1 MKYLERGKT
10 LVLMVMMLLCSAWAS
25 AQNVTLSGVV
35 KDKKNGEDL
44 IGATVFIQGINKG
57 AATNLYGFYSLSVP
71 KGDYTVTFSYTGYA
85 NIERKVNLQANTKVN
100 IDLEEATQTKEA
112 VEVVANK
119 LVDQTKTIE
128 MSVAKVE
135 MKTIAKMPALLGE
148 VDLVRSIQ
156 LLPGVSTVGE
166 GATGF
171 NVRGGA
177 VDQNLII
184 LDEAPLFNS
193 SHLLGFFSIFNPDA
207 VRDVK
212 LYKGG
217 IPAQY
222 GGRLSS
228 VLDVRLKE
236 GNNKRLAV
244 NGGVGLIFSR
254 LSVEA
259 PIKKDKGSFII
270 AGRRSY
276 GDLFLKLSS
285 DENLKNT
292 QLYFY
297 DLTAKANY
305 TLDERNKVFISGYFG
320 KDVVGLNG
328 FGFNYGNTTASA
340 RWNHLFNDKMFMN
353 LTAYYSDYSY
363 GLAASQERISFNWD
377 SRIRNYSFKPDF
389 TYYANSNNTI
399 SFGAQ
404 VINYITNPGKI
415 YGTGSDRSF
424 ERELA
429 QKYGTEAAIYIANE
443 QKVNERLTL
452 QYGLRYS
459 YYAYLGPG
467 ESYTLRDT
475 IPGVRKPVVEPANSY
490 KSGEIIA
497 DYGNLEPRFSAKY
510 ELNEKSSVKASY
522 NRMTQYLQLVSN
534 TTAVTPVDVYTLA
547 SKNIKPQIAD
557 QLALGY
563 FRNFGPDRDY
573 EFSIEGFY
581 KVFQNQTDYVPG
593 ADLLI
598 NEKLEADLLFGDGR
612 AYGLEFYL
620 KKNTGKFTGWI
631 SYTLSRTERQVT
643 GLNAGDWYPSRFD
656 KTHNLSVV
664 AMYDLN
670 EKWSFGSNLQYSTG
684 VPLTFP
690 SSRFSQQGI
699 IVPSV
704 DDNKINNY
712 RVPYYFRI
720 DLSATWQLHKRIE
733 GQGFWKN
740 YESNLVFSLYNV
752 LGRRNPFGIYFQ
764 ADPKNSQQT
773 QAVQFSVFGSI
784 IPGVTYNF
792 NF

>member
-1 MKYLERGKT
+1 M
-10 LVLMVMMLLCSAWAS
+10 
-25 AQNVTLSGVV
+25 
-35 KDKKNGEDL
+35 
-44 IGATVFIQGINKG
+44 
-57 AATNLYGFYSLSVP
+57 
-71 KGDYTVTFSYTGYA
+71 
-85 NIERKVNLQANTKVN
+85 
-100 IDLEEATQTKEA
+100 
-112 VEVVANK
+112 
-119 LVDQTKTIE
+119 
-128 MSVAKVE
+128 
-135 MKTIAKMPALLGE
+135 
-148 VDLVRSIQ
+148 
-156 LLPGVSTVGE
+156 
-166 GATGF
+166 
-171 NVRGGA
+171 
-177 VDQNLII
+177 
-184 LDEAPLFNS
+184 
-193 SHLLGFFSIFNPDA
+193 
-207 VRDVK
+207 
-212 LYKGG
+212 
-217 IPAQY
+217 
-222 GGRLSS
+222 
-228 VLDVRLKE
+228 
-236 GNNKRLAV
+236 
-244 NGGVGLIFSR
+244 
-254 LSVEA
+254 
-259 PIKKDKGSFII
+259 
-270 AGRRSY
+270 
-276 GDLFLKLSS
+276 
-285 DENLKNT
+285 
-292 QLYFY
+292 
-297 DLTAKANY
+297 
-305 TLDERNKVFISGYFG
+305 
-320 KDVVGLNG
+320 
-328 FGFNYGNTTASA
+328 
-340 RWNHLFNDKMFMN
+340 
-353 LTAYYSDYSY
+353 
-363 GLAASQERISFNWD
+363 
-377 SRIRNYSFKPDF
+377 
-389 TYYANSNNTI
+389 
-399 SFGAQ
+399 
-404 VINYITNPGKI
+404 
-415 YGTGSDRSF
+415 
-424 ERELA
+424 
-429 QKYGTEAAIYIANE
+429 
-443 QKVNERLTL
+443 
-452 QYGLRYS
+452 
-459 YYAYLGPG
+459 GPG

-475 IPGVRKPVVEPANSY
+475 TPGVRKPVVEPANSY
-490 KSGEIIA
+490 KPGEIIA

-510 ELNEKSSVKASY
+510 ELNGKSSVKASY

-581 KVFQNQTDYVPG
+581 KLFQNQTDYVPG

-598 NEKLEADLLFGDGR
+598 NDKLEADLLFGDGR

-643 GLNAGDWYPSRFD
+643 GLNGGDWYPSRFD

-670 EKWSFGSNLQYSTG
+670 EKWSFGSNVQYSTG

-764 ADPKNSQQT
+764 ADPQNTQKT